1 MYKCQGRGSTDWL
14 DSCPS
19 SSRIV
24 CSRNSIFSMTRK
36 NSAECVVFVCW
47 RDCWWTGSAVLDSVM
62 HATYTIQWTD
72 TSTFFSFYSPK
83 CKLSDTRKFR
93 LEEMTVPCTVGRMH
107 VVKRPLVLT
116 SNCTDKQTGGAGTV
130 TSSDTILRSIITRNC
145 AWGLSSIVPCMCTAR
160 SRGERREGVPR
171 CHVRSWV
178 STPCITCT
186 SYYLAAS
193 HSSHVTH
200 CEQLS
205 SVFHL
210 LVLYQENRST
220 GSYWGGVLW
229 LTGADTWAVEKLQW
243 LHVRIRQTEQRY

>member
-116 SNCTDKQTGGAGTV
+116 STVQTSRQVELGLLPHLTQFCVVSLQEIVHGVFPVSFHACAPQGHEVKGERVYHAATFGRGSVHHALPVLLTTLLLPIALMWLTV
-130 TSSDTILRSIITRNC
+130 SSCLP
-145 AWGLSSIVPCMCTAR
+145 SSIFSSCTR
-160 SRGERREGVPR
+160 KIDLPE
-171 CHVRSWV
+171 
-178 STPCITCT
+178 
-186 SYYLAAS
+186 
-193 HSSHVTH
+193 VTEEA
-200 CEQLS
+200 CC
-205 SVFHL
+205 
-210 LVLYQENRST
+210 
-220 GSYWGGVLW
+220 
-229 LTGADTWAVEKLQW
+229 D
-243 LHVRIRQTEQRY
+243 